1 MNGARC
7 PENERLRNLFGE
19 AVAELLLFHEQH
31 FIALMKEEA
40 DFERYELL
48 IHLASEKRQAAK
60 YALLVHIE
68 SHGCEVPA
76 ESAVLEFAMARESR
90 GARLERRKQV
100 DPDSKLQR
108 RSTDL

>member
-19 AVAELLLFHEQH
+19 AVTELLLFHEQQ
-31 FIALMKEEA
+31 FGALINGEA
-40 DFERYELL
+40 DLERYELL
-48 IHLASEKRQAAK
+48 IHVASDKRQTAK
-60 YALLVHIE
+60 YALLAHIE
-68 SHGCEVPA
+68 SHGCEALA
-76 ESAVLEFAMARESR
+76 ESAAVEFAMARERR
-90 GARLERRKQV
+90 GAQLEHRKQI